1 MSNFEKNRSILNW
14 IHVEKKVEA
23 TKKGKRKSKYA
34 KATDTGI
41 DPELAAK
48 RLNVDWDT
56 AAEIEEE
63 DGTDESDVPSAV
75 VLFYLFTN
83 HKQEWIH
90 VVIFVSLTPT

>member
-1 MSNFEKNRSILNW
+1 MNK
-14 IHVEKKVEA
+14 KKVEA

-63 DGTDESDVPSAV
+63 DGSDESDVPSAV
-75 VLFYLFTN
+75 VPFYLFSIIDILVFFTN
-83 HKQEWIH
+83 KSE
-90 VVIFVSLTPT
+90 SMS